1 MRGKAG
7 NVGSQALLH
16 DVVPAPDVQPRQ
28 PSEEDRPEGV
38 RGEAHGGPDQAAEHR
53 EKVSLLFCLLFQV
66 VSYSIGCVFAG
77 FRFIL
82 FRAIKISV

>member
-28 PSEEDRPEGV
+28 PLEEDRSEGV
-38 RGEAHGGPDQAAEHR
+38 RGEAHGGSDQAAEHR
-53 EKVSLLFCLLFQV
+53 EKVSFSCFVCFFKLSATQSDVSLLVFVLFYSHLL
-66 VSYSIGCVFAG
+66 
-77 FRFIL
+77 
-82 FRAIKISV
+82 K